1 MNTLKQKQQSSKG
14 RKFTA
19 QSLTI
24 PGQTYTIQELFE
36 RALFNNL
43 PEELN
48 RVSHFDD
55 EQGTA
60 TITELLAHEG
70 TDFTLLDE
78 IEQFEYQEQLREYIS
93 NMKDDIDNKI
103 REHKK
108 LRPETQKHAEEKQAL
123 NDM

>member
-1 MNTLKQKQQSSKG
+1 MNTLKQKQSPG
-14 RKFTA
+14 RARKFNA
-19 QSLTI
+19 PSLTI

-48 RVSHFDD
+48 RTSHFDD
-55 EQGTA
+55 EVGTA
-60 TITELLAHEG
+60 SITQLLANEG

-108 LRPETQKHAEEKQAL
+108 LRSESQKHADEKKAV
-123 NDM
+123 NEM

>member
-1 MNTLKQKQQSSKG
+1 MNTLKQKQQPG
-14 RKFTA
+14 RARKFTA
-19 QSLTI
+19 ESLTI

-78 IEQFEYQEQLREYIS
+78 IEQFEYHEQLREYIS
-93 NMKDDIDNKI
+93 NMKDDIDNRI

-108 LRPETQKHAEEKQAL
+108 LRSESQKHAEEKQAL

>member
-1 MNTLKQKQQSSKG
+1 MNTLKQKQQSSKA

-55 EQGTA
+55 EEGTA
-60 TITELLAHEG
+60 TITQLLAHEG
-70 TDFTLLDE
+70 TDITLLDE
-78 IEQFEYQEQLREYIS
+78 IEQFQYQEQLREYIS
-93 NMKDDIDNKI
+93 NMKDDIDNRI
-103 REHKK
+103 LERKK
-108 LRPETQKHAEEKQAL
+108 MISEGQKHAVEKQAL
-123 NDM
+123 NEM